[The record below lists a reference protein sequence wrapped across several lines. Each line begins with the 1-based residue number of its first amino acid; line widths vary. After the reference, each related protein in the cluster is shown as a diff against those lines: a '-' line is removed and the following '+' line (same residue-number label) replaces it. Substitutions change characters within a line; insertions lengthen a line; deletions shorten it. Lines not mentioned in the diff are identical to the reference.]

1 MIGVKD
7 MKYILDGRK
16 MVSKEETHKYLKE
29 TFGFPE
35 HYGNNLD
42 ALYDCLMERNVM
54 EIEVEHVEEMLAALG
69 KYGEKL
75 MQVLA
80 DVKNR

>member
-1 MIGVKD
+1 
-7 MKYILDGRK
+7 MKYILNGKK
-16 MVSKEETHKYLKE
+16 MVSKEETHAYLKE

-35 HYGNNLD
+35 HYGSNLD
-42 ALYDCLMERNVM
+42 ALHDCLMERNVL
-54 EIEVEHVEEMLAALG
+54 EIEVEHEEEMLAALG

>member
-1 MIGVKD
+1 
-7 MKYILDGRK
+7 MKYILDGKK

-54 EIEVEHVEEMLAALG
+54 EIEVEHEEEMLAALG

-75 MQVLA
+75 MQLLD